1 MKNPCIEPYNIMPI
15 IPYSWDQSFA
25 IVESNKKSI
34 VERGWYPYN
43 RNLMTYPEIRAS
55 ITKEE
60 AENEL
65 LNTSKIVLPL
75 QKRVEIT
82 DLTNSSPQVIDKRF
96 AAKPIPDEKKQN
108 NFSTGMAAFYLNQL
122 VAEHDLNKARTRIIR
137 QREDG
142 KAVVEKLQEM
152 KGITG
157 GRLFNAGLS

>member
-1 MKNPCIEPYNIMPI
+1 MKNPCIEPYDIMPI
-15 IPYSWDQSFA
+15 ISYSWDKSFA
-25 IVESNKKSI
+25 VVESNEKTI

-43 RNLMTYPEIRAS
+43 QNLMTYPEIRAS

-96 AAKPIPDEKKQN
+96 AAKPIPDEKKKTT
-108 NFSTGMAAFYLNQL
+108 SQL
-122 VAEHDLNKARTRIIR
+122 VWPHSASTNWFQSMTSTKLGQGSSDK
-137 QREDG
+137 
-142 KAVVEKLQEM
+142 KKMEKHWLRYSR
-152 KGITG
+152 K
-157 GRLFNAGLS
+157 